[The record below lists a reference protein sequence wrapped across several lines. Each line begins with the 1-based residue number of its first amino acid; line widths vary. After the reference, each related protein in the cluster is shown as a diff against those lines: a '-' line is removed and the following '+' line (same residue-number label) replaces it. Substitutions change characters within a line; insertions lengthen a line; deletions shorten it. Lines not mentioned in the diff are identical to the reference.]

1 MRMTSWE
8 ESQMTFM
15 IYLNERMTGG
25 DTRFFVD
32 MEQTFLQRPPVCAA
46 ERRDGTGIHAFHLAR
61 RCRRAQR
68 EKVCAAHGYH
78 V

>member
-15 IYLNERMTGG
+15 IYLNEGMTGG

-32 MEQTFLQRPPVCAA
+32 MEQIFLQRPPVCAA
-46 ERRDGTGIHAFHLAR
+46 ERRDGTRIHAFHLAR
-61 RCRRAQR
+61 RCRRAQW